1 MKGKKPTRQQKQI
14 MEGRRL
20 NPNNWLVIKNP
31 SKELHLQNR
40 ETNKI
45 RILTL

>member
-1 MKGKKPTRQQKQI
+1 MKGKNPTRQQKQI
-14 MEGRRL
+14 MKERRL

-31 SKELHLQNR
+31 PKELHLQNR
-40 ETNKI
+40 ETNTI